1 MERKEIRRVVASA
14 LAAVLI
20 APSFGSMTVAY
31 AKEAQNPVNQETQM
45 SSDKEVV
52 YVNTYSDATV
62 REQNFDDNWK
72 FYLGDASGAEGKN
85 FDDSRWRNVNLP
97 HDYSIEQ
104 EYSKSMEAESA
115 YLPGG
120 TGWYRKHFIVSE
132 DMKGKELRIDFGGVY
147 MNATVWVNGEKL
159 GTHPYGYTP
168 FSFDITDLVEYGK
181 ENVITVKVD
190 HKTPSSRWYS
200 GSGIY
205 RSVNLSV
212 MDKVHVDLYGTKIET
227 PNLKTEKGGTVNM
240 SVKTTVD
247 NENKEAA
254 NVVLTHTIYKKGT
267 EDSIGTVTTEAKS
280 IEAGQRADIE
290 ATLPANKPALWST
303 ENPNL
308 YTVKTEV
315 KVGDTVVDTYETEYG
330 FRYTEQNGST
340 GFKLNGEPMKL
351 KGVCMH
357 HDQGSLGAEANR
369 RAIERQVEILQEMGC
384 NSIRV
389 THNPAADELIEICN
403 EKGMLVIEE
412 AFDGWMYNKNTNTQ
426 DYANWFAKAVEEDNK
441 IIGGD
446 AEPLKAF
453 ASDDILGGVS
463 GLSWAQFD
471 LTSMIKRGQNA
482 PSIIMWSL
490 GNEIWEGA
498 GGENDFPKVAETLID
513 WAKKLDSSRPA
524 TIGDNK
530 LKAQNPNS
538 WAMAASLQKAG
549 GAIGANYCNAEQY
562 KTVHDKYPNTMLYGS
577 ETASAINSRGV
588 YYKADGDQSNQDLTS
603 YDKKAVGWGAVA
615 SSAWYDI
622 ITKDYMAGEYVWT
635 GFDYL
640 GEPTP
645 WNGTTGGAQGTWPSP
660 KNSFFGIVDTAGLPK
675 DSYYFYQSQWNED
688 VNTLHVL
695 PAWNEDVV
703 ANVNGKVPVVVY
715 SDAASVELFFT
726 PKGSDKKESL
736 GKKEFTEKTT
746 DAGYKY
752 QIYEGEG
759 KSNTAHENLYLKW
772 DVAYEDGTIT
782 AVAYDKSG
790 KQIKETEGR
799 SFVTTTGD
807 EKKLDTKVDRKE
819 IDADGK
825 DLAYIQV
832 DVTDK
837 DGNIVPDAKNR
848 VTFNVEGDG
857 VLVGVD
863 NGWQTDHDSY
873 QEDNRRAYNGSLIA
887 IVQSTKTAGEFT
899 VTAKADG
906 LESGSVK
913 VTTKAVGDG
922 EEAEKRLDSFYMSKT
937 YYVKTGNEVVL
948 PEKIETRYTDGTSE
962 ELPVVWEKKDLPE
975 KGVVGITG
983 TVNGLYSVS
992 VIVCVIDQLGGLM
1005 NYTTTTPVGTVPVL
1019 PETRQAIAAD
1029 GTIMDAS
1036 FQVAWE
1042 DVAEDAYNKEGYV
1055 TVHGVA
1061 TVLGDVLPVTATVRV
1076 QNEQI
1081 KIEGSID
1088 KYLTLT
1094 QNIPEGSQSDT
1105 LTAIWDGKTE
1115 IGSNTGG
1122 GPNPTAWTNYQY
1134 SQEGHNT
1141 AEITFEYA
1149 TQQRL
1154 GEVVIHFF
1162 KDSNSATYPD
1172 AGKTEIYVA
1181 ESADGPWTKV
1191 DTTEKIGEEKNNV
1204 KPYTYSFAPVTATF
1218 VKFKL
1223 TNAAKLTK
1231 AETKPC
1237 TGITEIEIKKAVGS
1251 FVTNTTA
1258 KLDSLTVD
1266 GKELTEKELA
1276 TGAYYVPT
1284 KSATV
1289 KATGADNASVTVLPA
1304 NDKQILVLLESE
1316 DHKTRDEFTVY
1327 LEQEKPL
1334 DPEDSS
1340 KDYPVD
1346 KLEAFADSQY
1356 NGTGNE
1362 GPARLVLDNN
1372 PGTHWHTNWSSQD
1385 GSDVNKRWVGLKL
1398 DKASEVT
1405 GIRYLPR
1412 SGNGNVTEYRVEYRE
1427 TENGEWKE
1435 AAKGTWKNSA
1445 SDWKLVTFD
1454 AVTAKEV
1461 RLVGVH
1467 TASDT
1472 GADKHMS
1479 VAELRVVSTE
1489 TTGTET
1495 SEDYPID
1502 KITPT
1507 AGSTQ
1512 AGSNPVEKALDG
1524 DTGSW
1529 WHTSWAA
1536 DSRPTKEDLWYQ
1548 MELEETVKL
1557 DQLRYYPRY
1566 QSDDVSKGHQNGFI
1580 KKYKVEVSKNGKDW
1594 EQVSTGDWTPK
1605 AGWLEA
1611 NFDKATEAKYVKLTG
1626 LETMSNGQ
1634 VTTSDMAIAEARVRT
1649 VVDGGTE
1656 EPKPVEKAK
1665 LDEAIKA
1672 IEAEGMKEADYTAYT
1687 WGILKDKLDEAK
1699 KVKENK
1705 EATQEEVDDALAA
1718 LNAAKEALVKKA
1730 DKTALDKAIKA
1741 ANALNEK
1748 DYTAKSWEA
1757 MQKVL
1762 AIAETVLNG
1771 ENVTQPSAKAATDAL
1786 NRAVK
1791 ELVSASAEATVT
1803 IDIDGTVTEEKI
1815 LKGEKLGEVLPKD
1828 PAKDGYTFQGWFTQK
1843 DGKGDKVTAETI
1855 VKDDMSIY
1863 AYFTKDGGTN
1873 PPEKGEFTVTFNV
1886 DGKTQE
1892 VKVEEG
1898 KAIGDKLPENPTKD
1912 GYTFKG
1918 WNTKAD
1924 GTGTVVTKDTIVNAD
1939 MTVYAVF
1946 EEYPVPPTP
1955 EEVDKEKAQKYYD
1968 DCLEYYKKDNYTAES
1983 WKVYEEAMNGLK
1995 AALANENISKEDLQA
2010 AVDAVAKAAK
2020 ELKKVDVVTP
2030 DKDKDKI
2037 SKGDGI
2043 KTGDNTSIGAI
2054 IGVVVVAVLAIGAI
2068 VGVIISKK
2076 RKK

>member
-240 SVKTTVD
+240 SVKTTVA

-412 AFDGWMYNKNTNTQ
+412 AFDGWMYNKNGNSQ
-426 DYANWFAKAVEEDNK
+426 DYANWFAKAVEEGNH
-441 IIGGD
+441 IIGAD
-446 AEPLKAF
+446 AEPLKA
-453 ASDDILGGVS
+453 SGNDDILGNVS

-490 GNEIWEGA
+490 GNEVWEGA
-498 GGENDFPKVAETLID
+498 GGEANFPKVAETLID
-513 WAKKLDSSRPA
+513 WAKKLDASRPA

-530 LKAQNPNS
+530 LKESNPNS
-538 WAMAASLQKAG
+538 FAMATSLQNAG
-549 GAIGANYCNAEQY
+549 GVIGANYCNAGQY
-562 KTVHDKYPNTMLYGS
+562 QTVHDKYPNTMLYGS

-588 YYKADGDQSNQDLTS
+588 YYKADGNQDNQDLTS
-603 YDKKAVGWGAVA
+603 YDNKSVGWGAVA
-615 SSAWYDI
+615 SSAWYDV

-645 WNGTTGGAQGTWPSP
+645 WNGTDGGAKGTWPSP

-675 DSYYFYQSQWNED
+675 DTYYFYQSQWNDD

-715 SDAASVELFFT
+715 SDAAAVELFFT
-726 PKGSDKKESL
+726 PAGSDQKESL
-736 GKKEFTEKTT
+736 GKKTFTEKTT

-759 KSNTAHENLYLKW
+759 KNNTAHKNLYLTW
-772 DVAYEDGTIT
+772 DVAYEDGTLT

-790 KQIKETEGR
+790 KEIKETKGR
-799 SFVTTTGD
+799 SFVTTTGA
-807 EKKLDTKVDRKE
+807 EKKLDVKVDRKE

-825 DLAYIQV
+825 DLAYVQV

-848 VTFNVEGDG
+848 VTFDVEGDG

-873 QEDNRRAYNGSLIA
+873 QADNRRAYNGSLIA

-922 EEAEKRLDSFYMSKT
+922 EETAKRVDSFYMSKT

-962 ELPVVWEKKDLPE
+962 ELPVVWEKKELPNE
-975 KGVVGITG
+975 GVVGITG
-983 TVNGLYSVS
+983 TVDGLYSVS
-992 VIVCVIDQLGGLM
+992 VIVYVIDQLGGLM

-1036 FQVAWE
+1036 FAVAWE
-1042 DVAEDAYNKEGYV
+1042 DVAEDAYAKEGTV

-1094 QNIPEGSQSDT
+1094 QNIPKGSQSDT

-1115 IGSNTGG
+1115 IGSNTEGG
-1122 GPNPTAWTNYQY
+1122 ANPTAWTNYQY

-1154 GEVVIHFF
+1154 GEAVIHFF
-1162 KDSNSATYPD
+1162 KDSSSATYPD
-1172 AGKTEIYVA
+1172 AGKTEMYIA
-1181 ESADGPWTKV
+1181 ESANGPWTKV
-1191 DTTEKIGEEKNNV
+1191 DATEKIGEEKNNV
-1204 KPYTYSFAPVTATF
+1204 KPYTYSFASVTATF
-1218 VKFKL
+1218 IKFKL
-1223 TNAAKLTK
+1223 TNAEKQTK
-1231 AETKPC
+1231 TDVKPC
-1237 TGITEIEIKKAVGS
+1237 TGITEIELKKAVGS

-1258 KLDSLTVD
+1258 GLESLVVD
-1266 GKELTEKELA
+1266 GKEATKKELEA
-1276 TGAYYVPT
+1276 GAYYLPA

-1289 KATGADNASVTVLPA
+1289 TATGADNAAVTVLPA
-1304 NDKQILVLLESE
+1304 KDKKILVLLESE

-1327 LEQEKPL
+1327 LEREKPME
-1334 DPEDSS
+1334 PNDSS
-1340 KDYPVD
+1340 KDYPVE
-1346 KLEAFADSQY
+1346 KLTAFAGSEY
-1356 NGTGNE
+1356 LPGTAQE
-1362 GPARLVLDNN
+1362 GPARFVLDSNA
-1372 PGTHWHTNWSSQD
+1372 GTHWHTDWNSQD

-1412 SGNGNVTEYRVEYRE
+1412 NGNGNVTEYKVEYRD

-1435 AAKGTWKNSA
+1435 AAKGTFENPS
-1445 SDWKLVTFD
+1445 SGWKLVTFD
-1454 AVTAKEV
+1454 VVTAKEV

-1467 TASDT
+1467 TNAADSV
-1472 GADKHMS
+1472 DKHMTA
-1479 VAELRVVSTE
+1479 AELRVVSTE

-1502 KITPT
+1502 KITAT

-1512 AGSNPVEKALDG
+1512 AGSNPVEKALDDNIG
-1524 DTGSW
+1524 TW
-1529 WHTSWAA
+1529 WHTSWAQ
-1536 DSRPTKEDLWYQ
+1536 DSKPTKNDLWYQ
-1548 MELEETVKL
+1548 MELEENVTL

-1566 QSDDVSKGHQNGFI
+1566 EGTNVDLGQQNGFI
-1580 KKYKVEVSKNGKDW
+1580 KKYKVETSVNGA
-1594 EQVSTGDWTPK
+1594 DWTLAAEGTWNPTN
-1605 AGWLEA
+1605 GWLTA
-1611 NFDKATEAKYVKLTG
+1611 DFNKPTEAKYVKLTG

-1634 VTTSDMAIAEARVRT
+1634 VTTSDMSIAELRVR
-1649 VVDGGTE
+1649 VVGNKPE
-1656 EPKPVEKAK
+1656 EPKPGDKAK

-1672 IEAEGMKEADYTAYT
+1672 IEAEGLKEADYTAYT
-1687 WGILKDKLDEAK
+1687 WSIFKDKLDDANT
-1699 KVKENK
+1699 VNVNK
-1705 EATQEEVDDALAA
+1705 EATQEEIDSALAA

-1771 ENVTQPSAKAATDAL
+1771 EDVTQPSAKAATDAL

-1892 VKVEEG
+1892 VKVEQG
-1898 KAIGDKLPENPTKD
+1898 KEIGDKLPENPTKD

-2030 DKDKDKI
+2030 DKDKDKS